1 MKTKSAAVVADLKSL
16 SFVKRLALWLGRE
29 GLKVKEQDLK
39 VEKVASHALEVVNRD
54 RKFQTL
60 YFELASPR
68 QFPPKCVKLVNK

>member
-1 MKTKSAAVVADLKSL
+1 MADLKSL

-54 RKFQTL
+54 RKFQTISTSSSRAPNN
-60 YFELASPR
+60 FRQNAS
-68 QFPPKCVKLVNK
+68 NW